1 MQNLIFK
8 VSSNLKFSI
17 KLKTKKKTTERK
29 LHLIINK
36 YINFKLMN
44 HINGLEKPET
54 KPTCNQYNYKNLKIN
69 YKLCTQFSSVF
80 IIYLRIIP
88 SFLEVNGTV

>member
-17 KLKTKKKTTERK
+17 KLKNKTKKEWK

-54 KPTCNQYNYKNLKIN
+54 KPTCNQ
-69 YKLCTQFSSVF
+69 
-80 IIYLRIIP
+80 
-88 SFLEVNGTV
+88 

>member
-17 KLKTKKKTTERK
+17 KLKTKKKERK

-44 HINGLEKPET
+44 HINGQET
-54 KPTCNQYNYKNLKIN
+54 RNKTNM
-69 YKLCTQFSSVF
+69 
-80 IIYLRIIP
+80 
-88 SFLEVNGTV
+88 